1 MSERTDKILLLATEA
16 KLCEINP
23 PSLQLDIDTSC
34 PHVPF
39 GFIRVS
45 QAKVSSSDE
54 ADLFWAN
61 CVSGDQFV
69 DLAGASVEEKSTFS
83 ILSIVDVAKTDI
95 SRVGADQTIEFPK
108 NIDECFIVE
117 NGCDYCCG
125 RILLIKAE
133 SHAFYIHWH
142 RES

>member
-1 MSERTDKILLLATEA
+1 MPERTGKILLLATEA
-16 KLCEINP
+16 KLSEINP

-34 PHVPF
+34 PHIPF

-45 QAKVSSSDE
+45 QEKVSSSDE

-61 CVSGDQFV
+61 CISGDQHV
-69 DLAGASVEEKSTFS
+69 DLVGVSVEEKSTS
-83 ILSIVDVAKTDI
+83 LVSSIVDIAKTDI
-95 SRVGADQTIEFPK
+95 SRVGADQTIELPK

-117 NGCDYCCG
+117 SGCDYCCG

-133 SHAFYIHWH
+133 NHAFYIHWH